1 MIGPRLLERLIEQEH
16 EQEDVLDVFEGILI
30 FIGPVLQ
37 RGANETQQICHRLAG
52 PRTEVPHRIFE
63 LVY

>member
-1 MIGPRLLERLIEQEH
+1 VVSVPLWLTAVFKMIGPRLLERLIEQEH

-37 RGANETQQICHRLAG
+37 RGANET
-52 PRTEVPHRIFE
+52 
-63 LVY
+63 